1 MAFVLN
7 DRVLETST
15 TTGTAAFALLG
26 APTGYQNFSSG
37 IGGSNTTYYAAF
49 NTVENEWELGLGT
62 LNAGA
67 TELTRTTIYSS
78 SNSNNIVNFSAGT
91 KNVFV
96 TMPASQT
103 LVPNNVDI
111 TGGAIDGTTIGG
123 TTPAFA
129 TFTGN
134 TIGDLGTDYSA
145 PSAVPS
151 APPSNHVTVF
161 GESNGGR
168 IMPAFIGPS
177 GLDSILQPHISRNKV
192 LLVSPAGNST
202 TISIIGTAALTATGT
217 ATAANVAVTNVYT
230 RMKKIEYLV
239 TSAATTAVAGFHSTV
254 AQYTLGGTSAFGGF
268 HFICRFGPAT
278 GVTGVATRR
287 LFVGM
292 SSSVAAPTDVAIDS
306 LTNMIGIGYDSN
318 DTTFSVYYND
328 ASGTATKT
336 SLGAT
341 IAVPTADRTDMYEVV
356 LFNPPNSN
364 IITYQLLNL
373 SNGVQITGT
382 INSVDI
388 PAATTLLSP
397 RGFASVGGTSSVVG
411 FGLSSLY
418 IETDY

>member
-1 MAFVLN
+1 MAFVVN
-7 DRVLETST
+7 DRVLEIST
-15 TTGTAAFALLG
+15 TTGTGPLALAG
-26 APTGYQNFSSG
+26 APSGYQTFLSG
-37 IGGSNTTYYAAF
+37 IGGSNTTYYAVF
-49 NTVENEWELGLGT
+49 NTVANEWELGLGT
-62 LNAGA
+62 LDAGA
-67 TELTRTTIYSS
+67 TTLTRTTVYSS
-78 SNSNNIVNFSAGT
+78 SNSNLVVNFSAGT

-96 TMPASQT
+96 TFPASQS
-103 LVPNNVDI
+103 LVASNVVI
-111 TGGAIDGTTIGG
+111 TGGTINNTVIGG
-123 TTPAFA
+123 TTPAA
-129 TFTGN
+129 GTFTGA
-134 TIGDLGTDYSA
+134 TVGDDGVDMSS
-145 PSAVPS
+145 PSVVPS
-151 APPSNHVTVF
+151 APPSDHVTLF
-161 GESNGGR
+161 GRSVGGR

-177 GLDSILQPHISRNKV
+177 GLDSVLQPHISRNKI
-192 LLVSPAGNST
+192 LLVSPAGNAT
-202 TISIIGTAALTATGT
+202 TISLIGTAAMTATGT

-239 TSAATTAVAGFHSTV
+239 TTAATTAVAGFHSTV

-318 DTTFSVYYND
+318 DTTFSVYHND

-341 IAVPTADRTDMYEVV
+341 IAVPTADRTDMFEVV

-364 IITYQLLNL
+364 IIYYQLLNL
-373 SNGVQITGT
+373 GTSVRILGT
-382 INSVDI
+382 INSADI
-388 PAATTLLSP
+388 PSATTLLSP